1 MSRFWH
7 SFADMSA
14 IQESGELVLDRGDG
28 VHVWDED
35 GRRYIDATAGLWY
48 CNVGF
53 GRAEIADAAAAQL
66 RRLSAYSTFG
76 DVSNR
81 PAIELAE
88 RVADLSPDPDDRVFF
103 TSGGSDSIDTAAKM
117 ARRYWQ
123 LLGQT
128 DRTMFITRENAYHG
142 MHVAGTSLAGIGA
155 NASGYG
161 TLVADVARVA
171 WDSPDALRD
180 AIDAATPERVAA
192 FFCEPVIGAGGVF
205 APPEGYL
212 ERVRSICREAGVL
225 FVADEVITGFGRT
238 GDWFASNR
246 WDLQPDLITCA
257 KGITSGYLPMGAV
270 VASPGVAE
278 PFWNGTA
285 GLWRHGYTYSGHAT
299 VAAAAMA
306 NLDILEREALPK
318 RALEL
323 EADLTDALT
332 PLTAHPLVDE
342 VRAGTGVL
350 AAVQLSTQAIGE
362 EPTLPARAVRACRD
376 AGVMTRTLATGGL
389 QVSPA
394 LVIDR
399 AELDELRDGF
409 AAALDALVE

>member
-1 MSRFWH
+1 MGRFWH

-14 IQESGELVLDRGDG
+14 IQERGEFVLDRGEG

-48 CNVGF
+48 CNVGY
-53 GRAEIADAAAAQL
+53 GRDEIAVAAAAQL

-88 RVADLSPDPDDRVFF
+88 RVADVSPDPDSRVFF

-128 DRTMFITRENAYHG
+128 DRTMFITRESAYHG
-142 MHVAGTSLAGIGA
+142 MHVAGTSLAGIEA
-155 NASGYG
+155 NAAGYG
-161 TLVADVARVA
+161 PFVRDVSRVP

-212 ERVRSICREAGVL
+212 ERVRSICRDAGVL
-225 FVADEVITGFGRT
+225 FVADEVITGFGRM

-246 WDLQPDLITCA
+246 WKLEPDLITCA

-270 VASPGVAE
+270 VASPRVAE

-299 VAAAAMA
+299 VAAVAMA
-306 NLDILEREALPK
+306 NLDILERETLPK

-323 EADLTDALT
+323 ETDLADALT
-332 PLTAHPLVDE
+332 PLAGHPMVEE

-350 AAVQLSTQAIGE
+350 AAVQLPTQAIAE
-362 EPTLPARAVRACRD
+362 DSTLPARAVRACRE

-399 AELDELRDGF
+399 AELKELGDGIR
-409 AAALDALVE
+409 AALDSLI